1 MRDANYA
8 KIFPVVEK
16 VIRAQVQKAGL
27 ANSEI
32 MHSEMSN
39 FEFSVSE
46 LLTKVNTSVHYV
58 RIQSGTSF

>member
-1 MRDANYA
+1 MQ
-8 KIFPVVEK
+8 KFPVVEK

>member
-1 MRDANYA
+1 MRDANYV

-46 LLTKVNTSVHYV
+46 LLIKVITRIHYV
-58 RIQSGTSF
+58 RFQSRTSF

>member
-1 MRDANYA
+1 MRDANYE

-16 VIRAQVQKAGL
+16 VLRAQVQKAGL

-39 FEFSVSE
+39 SVFSFR
-46 LLTKVNTSVHYV
+46 TAD
-58 RIQSGTSF
+58 QS

>member
-1 MRDANYA
+1 MQ
-8 KIFPVVEK
+8 KFPVVEK

-46 LLTKVNTSVHYV
+46 LLTKVNTSVRYV

>member
-1 MRDANYA
+1 MQ
-8 KIFPVVEK
+8 KFPVVEK
-16 VIRAQVQKAGL
+16 VIRAQVQK

-46 LLTKVNTSVHYV
+46 LLTKVNTSVRYV